1 MRGLR
6 NFRNIEYLG
15 KKSRFAREVKFQLV
29 VGQVT
34 SKVDEKTRTMKI
46 LGIICCMLKNNFKK
60 NNLISVKL
68 RKLTQ
73 LIQCFFRF

>member
-6 NFRNIEYLG
+6 QFRNIEYLG

-34 SKVDEKTRTMKI
+34 SKIDEKIRSMKI
-46 LGIICCMLKNNFKK
+46 LGNIRCTI
-60 NNLISVKL
+60 
-68 RKLTQ
+68 
-73 LIQCFFRF
+73 